1 MEKHHPYVETLIDS
15 KLPEWK
21 GIRCIPAK
29 HKMYLKGTSTF
40 SGYPGLLNRRPWP
53 CRKFSLRDQL
63 NKLRKFANNPL
74 LAYNGNCRHVVCED
88 RNQKICCNLAIPGY
102 PFSKETFIDK
112 SQYPNYQHSVTHESP
127 LMGEDDHDNQWGNE
141 PDMGDAF
148 YDQLSAA
155 DLEDLSN
162 RMHGKKQKRK
172 RRRAEKEM
180 GSVHLAPTL
189 LRLPEFGSGD
199 IIKHR
204 SSAAFTTAKRRPIS
218 VSFAANSP
226 ESAPPEAPEI
236 ELEFIG
242 EKAGG
247 DGKYPVERA
256 RAMSGE
262 KLLRNIMLDNK
273 IELYAPYGKGDELW
287 RWWKLWN
294 MHCGVQIIDG
304 KDLLN
309 ERTNT
314 ELRYLKKKPESW
326 RLACQTIVG
335 NKENSG
341 CGSTV
346 ASVEVAMTN
355 EHLCYK

>member
-1 MEKHHPYVETLIDS
+1 MAHKPFPAPPRQSTSVWCKTRHKTVESRD
-15 KLPEWK
+15 PE
-21 GIRCIPAK
+21 A
-29 HKMYLKGTSTF
+29 
-40 SGYPGLLNRRPWP
+40 
-53 CRKFSLRDQL
+53 
-63 NKLRKFANNPL
+63 
-74 LAYNGNCRHVVCED
+74 RHV
-88 RNQKICCNLAIPGY
+88 A
-102 PFSKETFIDK
+102 ET
-112 SQYPNYQHSVTHESP
+112 S
-127 LMGEDDHDNQWGNE
+127 GNSRRTQTWMITE
-141 PDMGDAF
+141 CSSGDVQVLRTPPHYF
-148 YDQLSAA
+148 
-155 DLEDLSN
+155 
-162 RMHGKKQKRK
+162 
-172 RRRAEKEM
+172 
-180 GSVHLAPTL
+180 
-189 LRLPEFGSGD
+189 RLPEFGSGD

-218 VSFAANSP
+218 VSFASNSP

-273 IELYAPYGKGDELW
+273 IELYAPYGKVM
-287 RWWKLWN
+287 N
-294 MHCGVQIIDG
+294 CGGGGSCGTCIVEIIDG

-314 ELRYLKKKPESW
+314 ELRYLKKARLLCHQIVDALSKPESW

-341 CGSTV
+341 KV
-346 ASVEVAMTN
+346 VVQR
-355 EHLCYK
+355 LPQWK